1 MPAIDINR
9 VRAEA
14 AALAGLYGDPE
25 NFVAATREFF
35 QSHSAPI
42 YRQSSVVTVNA
53 PLKTYGT
60 PTPVLRALVNSLR
73 KYATRYSQHT
83 LMMAERLW
91 ADPIREQR
99 TLAVE
104 LLGLI
109 VTASPNEAAEVMNH
123 WLNTLDDLELI
134 DLLATQVGGPWLAG
148 DLWGRLESVR
158 RWLNSPH
165 KHQRRF
171 GVMMLLPLAK
181 SRNFGD
187 VSSVLEVM
195 TGVMRESDLEVRKSV
210 AHLLRDLS
218 ANGPGEVARFLS
230 SWADTV
236 DQNTNWIVRHSLE
249 KLDEDT
255 RMQITAIA
263 GGRSRA

>member
-14 AALAGLYGDPE
+14 AAIAQLYGDPD
-25 NFVAATREFF
+25 NFLASVREFF

-42 YRQSSVVTVNA
+42 YRQSSVVIVNA

-60 PTPVLRALVNSLR
+60 PAPVLRTLVNALR
-73 KYATRYSQHT
+73 KYAVRYSEHT

-91 ADPIREQR
+91 AEPVREQR

-104 LLGLI
+104 LLGLT
-109 VTASPNEAAEVMNH
+109 VAARPEETAATMGR
-123 WLNTLDDLELI
+123 WLTALDDLELI
-134 DLLATQVGGPWLAG
+134 DLLATQVGGPWLMG
-148 DLWGRLESVR
+148 DLWGRLEQVR
-158 RWLNSPH
+158 RWVNSPH

-171 GVMMLLPLAK
+171 GVMALSPLAK
-181 SRNFGD
+181 ARNFGD

-210 AHLLRDLS
+210 AHVLRDLS
-218 ANGPGEVARFLS
+218 IHGPGEVARFLS
-230 SWADTV
+230 GWADTV
-236 DQNTNWIVRHSLE
+236 DKNTNWIVRHSLE
-249 KLDEDT
+249 KLDEDS
-255 RMQITAIA
+255 RVHITNIA
-263 GGRSRA
+263 RGRSRE

>member
-14 AALAGLYGDPE
+14 ATLAQLYGDPE
-25 NFVAATREFF
+25 NFVAGTREFF

-60 PTPVLRALVNSLR
+60 PAPVLRAMVNALR

-83 LMMAERLW
+83 LTMAERLW
-91 ADPIREQR
+91 ADLIREQR

-104 LLGLI
+104 LLGLT
-109 VTASPNEAAEVMNH
+109 VTACPDEVAKVMIR
-123 WLNTLDDLELI
+123 WLMTLDDLELI
-134 DLLATQVGGPWLAG
+134 DLLATQVGGPWLMG
-148 DLWGRLESVR
+148 DLWGRLEEAR
-158 RWLNSPH
+158 RWVNSPH

-171 GVMMLLPLAK
+171 GVMMLSSLAK

-187 VSSVLEVM
+187 VLAVLEVM
-195 TGVMRESDLEVRKSV
+195 TGAMRENDLEVRKK
-210 AHLLRDLS
+210 
-218 ANGPGEVARFLS
+218 
-230 SWADTV
+230 
-236 DQNTNWIVRHSLE
+236 I
-249 KLDEDT
+249 
-255 RMQITAIA
+255 
-263 GGRSRA
+263 GRASCRERV